1 MAFLAKLLVLKNEE
15 TIVQSSREYNANS
28 VRRREIRLA
37 VHFLKVN

>member
-28 VRRREIRLA
+28 VRMREIRLA